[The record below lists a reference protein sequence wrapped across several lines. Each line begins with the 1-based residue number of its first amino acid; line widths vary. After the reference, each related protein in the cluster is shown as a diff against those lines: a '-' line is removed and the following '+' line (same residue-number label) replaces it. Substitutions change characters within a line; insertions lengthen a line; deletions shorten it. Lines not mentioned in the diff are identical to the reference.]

1 MYKISE
7 YTELDSM
14 SDLIND
20 NYSIL
25 LPISRFGISLGF
37 GDKTIGEVCKENKI
51 DTKTFLV
58 IVNMIINEDSQIVVD
73 STLSIK
79 TILAYLHNSHKYF
92 LSFKLPKIREMLLN
106 SIDINQTNVA
116 IVIMKFYDEY
126 VLEVTKH
133 MQYEEKHVFPYINSL
148 IGGKKPKDYSIDIF
162 IKQHDNVESKLS
174 ELKNIIIKYCPVA
187 TNNELITVLFDI
199 FSCSKD
205 LSYHNDIEDKLL
217 VPLIENYEH
226 NNK

>member
-106 SIDINQTNVA
+106 SIGINQTNVA

-126 VLEVTKH
+126 VEHVVDKKCRAGVCKSLTTLYITDKCIGCTKC
-133 MQYEEKHVFPYINSL
+133 VRN
-148 IGGKKPKDYSIDIF
+148 
-162 IKQHDNVESKLS
+162 
-174 ELKNIIIKYCPVA
+174 CPVNCI
-187 TNNELITVLFDI
+187 TGELRKLHRIDTTKCIKCDACIQNCPVSPEGGFCLI
-199 FSCSKD
+199 FCPQ
-205 LSYHNDIEDKLL
+205 NFCLL
-217 VPLIENYEH
+217 CRLELH
-226 NNK
+226 QLCKA